1 MNYIERMKQERDELL
16 RKANAANNA
25 VVTNKF
31 NMNETQLA
39 MLRAQHACMIAYC
52 TILSER
58 IEYEVNK
65 NV

>member
-1 MNYIERMKQERDELL
+1 MNYIERIKQERDELL
-16 RKANAANNA
+16 RKAKAANNA

-31 NMNETQLA
+31 NI
-39 MLRAQHACMIAYC
+39 IAYC

>member
-1 MNYIERMKQERDELL
+1 MNYIERIKQERDEL
-16 RKANAANNA
+16 
-25 VVTNKF
+25 
-31 NMNETQLA
+31 
-39 MLRAQHACMIAYC
+39 LRAQHACMIAYC

>member
-1 MNYIERMKQERDELL
+1 MNYIERMKQECDELL
-16 RKANAANNA
+16 HKANAVNDAI
-25 VVTNKF
+25 VTNKF
-31 NMNETQLA
+31 NMNATQMAL
-39 MLRAQHACMIAYC
+39 LQAQHACMLAYC